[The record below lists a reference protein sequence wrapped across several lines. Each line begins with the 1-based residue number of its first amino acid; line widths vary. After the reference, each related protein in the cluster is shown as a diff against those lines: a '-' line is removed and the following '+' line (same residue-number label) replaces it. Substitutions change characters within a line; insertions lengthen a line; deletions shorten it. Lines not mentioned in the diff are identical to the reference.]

1 MTLTRKEQK
10 QLIDKINDIMSD
22 SNVILSRCESGITA
36 QAIGHIIDSI
46 GIILNHIN
54 NAEEEPIP
62 VDKEN

>member
-10 QLIDKINDIMSD
+10 QLINKINDIMSD
-22 SNVILSRCESGITA
+22 SNIILSRCDNTTTA
-36 QAIGHIIDSI
+36 MAVGHIIDSI

>member
-10 QLIDKINDIMSD
+10 QLINKINDIMSD
-22 SNVILSRCESGITA
+22 SNVILSRCESSITA